1 MKFGFT
7 LIEIV
12 VVIIIIGIMATI
24 AITHY
29 GSAGEQTYD
38 RMAQADLKLIRAAE
52 RVYRMENVVYYI
64 TTPPWPAGSLNSTQN
79 INWSLKLAL
88 PIGNTSK
95 WNYHTQAVGVNCCA
109 QATRNVPGG
118 RTWRIRIGGLTD
130 EEEPPEAAASRTCP

>member
-38 RMAQADLKLIRAAE
+38 RMAQADLRLLRAAE
-52 RVYRMENVVYYI
+52 RVYNMEFSAYYI
-64 TTPPWPAGSLNSTQN
+64 SGGPPGSSFTTGN
-79 INWSLKLAL
+79 INTNLKLSV
-88 PIGNTSK
+88 PTGNTRK
-95 WNYHTQAVGVNCCA
+95 WNYLTVASVVPRRCCA
-109 QATRNVPGG
+109 QATRNIAGG
-118 RTWRIRIGGLTD
+118 RTWKICNG
-130 EEEPPEAAASRTCP
+130 EEEPILGPCVLAACP